1 MAIYNQNIAYND
13 PNFTYDGVS
22 NVIPASQSGQPNYIQ
37 PNFPEIIEPV
47 KITVSIK
54 VAKGKSKLGKLSSKS
69 ISQIYFSILDDD
81 AEVLLLVQEYMPYLI
96 SDKQSDCANWA
107 TVKEESDG
115 SYTTI
120 GCHSSK
126 QDAID
131 QMVAVSIAEGLEPG
145 GEVNTRAVDLSVPSF
160 ISANAKRGLKYY
172 SEGFGGDG
180 LVPATIAA
188 ARDMAAGKITEP
200 KVRKMAPWFARH
212 QVDGKAPSNSNPSD
226 PGYPGAGLVAWLLW
240 GGDSNFSDRAQNWAQ
255 RKIDALNAEAESRR
269 EMKKIE
275 RRTYTV
281 KDVQARSAEDGT
293 MRLAG
298 YAAVFNESSVP
309 LPFKE
314 SIAPGAF
321 RKTLTETPDVRL
333 LINHEGLPLARSKNG
348 TLTLTEDERGLY
360 FEAELADTTEARDIY
375 KLVERGDVDQMSFA
389 FRVIRQKWSEDR
401 SLRVLTEVSLADG
414 DVSVVTYPA
423 YPTTKVEAREQLK
436 ETLTAIKEGRE
447 VTGDS
452 LVALKAAL
460 QQISEGYDY
469 IEEVKSALEMMIGNS
484 EIDPEMQMDSRATDV
499 VGDFVEWDSS
509 GGTARGRI
517 EHVMREGV
525 LGIPNS
531 TFSITAEE
539 GDPAVLIRVYRE
551 LRDGYVATETLVG
564 HKASELRGIAPL
576 KEPSDEAS
584 RKISLRLAQAI
595 INNTK

>member
-1 MAIYNQNIAYND
+1 
-13 PNFTYDGVS
+13 
-22 NVIPASQSGQPNYIQ
+22 
-37 PNFPEIIEPV
+37 
-47 KITVSIK
+47 
-54 VAKGKSKLGKLSSKS
+54 
-69 ISQIYFSILDDD
+69 
-81 AEVLLLVQEYMPYLI
+81 MPYLI
-96 SDKQSDCANWA
+96 SDKQSDCAGWA

-120 GCHSSK
+120 GCHTSK

-131 QMVAVSIAEGLEPG
+131 QMVAISIAEDMEPG
-145 GEVNTRAVDLSVPSF
+145 GEVSKRALPDNYRPALADDVPEGRACGNCYFYNEQKQNDAGTKAWCEKWLDYVDGAYYCNAWQADEANRQVDLSVPSF
-160 ISANAKRGLKYY
+160 IRANAKRGLKYY

-348 TLTLTEDERGLY
+348 TLKLNEDDRGLY

-375 KLVERGDVDQMSFA
+375 KLVERGDVDQMSFG
-389 FRVIRQKWSEDR
+389 FRVIRQKWSDDR
-401 SLRVLTEVSLADG
+401 SRRVLTEVSLADG

-423 YPTTKVEAREQLK
+423 YPTTTVEAREK
-436 ETLTAIKEGRE
+436 IAK
-447 VTGDS
+447 
-452 LVALKAAL
+452 
-460 QQISEGYDY
+460 
-469 IEEVKSALEMMIGNS
+469 ALEAAKSGRDVS
-484 EIDPEMQMDSRATDV
+484 PEDMVVLQSVFSDLDEGHEYIMRAFQVMSTFLDQDTSSYDDEDDDDMRATDV

-517 EHVMREGV
+517 VRVLQEGV
-525 LGIPNS
+525 LNIPDS
-531 TFSITAEE
+531 TFSITAEDD
-539 GDPAVLIRVYRE
+539 DPAVLIRLYRE

-564 HKASELRGIAPL
+564 HKRSELRSIAPL

>member
-1 MAIYNQNIAYND
+1 
-13 PNFTYDGVS
+13 
-22 NVIPASQSGQPNYIQ
+22 
-37 PNFPEIIEPV
+37 
-47 KITVSIK
+47 
-54 VAKGKSKLGKLSSKS
+54 
-69 ISQIYFSILDDD
+69 
-81 AEVLLLVQEYMPYLI
+81 MPYLI
-96 SDKQSDCANWA
+96 SDKQSDCASWA

-120 GCHSSK
+120 GCHTSK

-131 QMVAVSIAEGLEPG
+131 QMVAVSIAEDMEPG

-160 ISANAKRGLKYY
+160 IQDNAKRGLKYY
-172 SEGFGGDG
+172 EEGFGGDG

-188 ARDMAAGKITEP
+188 ARDMAAGNITEP

-212 QVDGKAPSNSNPSD
+212 QVDGKAPSNNDPSD

-255 RKIDALNAEAESRR
+255 RKIDALNAEADSRR

-293 MRLAG
+293 MRLSG

-321 RKTLTETPDVRL
+321 RKTLSETPDVRL
-333 LINHEGLPLARSKNG
+333 LINHEGLPLARTKNG
-348 TLTLTEDERGLY
+348 TLKLTEDERGLLID
-360 FEAELADTTEARDIY
+360 AELADTTEGRDIY

-401 SLRVLTEVSLADG
+401 SRRVLTEVSLSDG

-469 IEEVKSALEMMIGNS
+469 IEEVKSALEMMVGNS
-484 EIDPEMQMDSRATDV
+484 EVDDKIEDEVETDSRAVDV

-517 EHVMREGV
+517 EHVMRQGV
-525 LGIPNS
+525 LGIPD
-531 TFSITAEE
+531 TDFSIEAEE
-539 GDPAVLIRVYRE
+539 GDPAILIRVYRE

-564 HKASELRGIAPL
+564 HKSSELRSISPL

-584 RKISLRLAQAI
+584 RKISLRLAKAI
-595 INNTK
+595 INTTK

>member
-1 MAIYNQNIAYND
+1 
-13 PNFTYDGVS
+13 
-22 NVIPASQSGQPNYIQ
+22 
-37 PNFPEIIEPV
+37 
-47 KITVSIK
+47 
-54 VAKGKSKLGKLSSKS
+54 
-69 ISQIYFSILDDD
+69 
-81 AEVLLLVQEYMPYLI
+81 MPYLI
-96 SDKQSDCANWA
+96 SDKQSDCAGWA

-120 GCHSSK
+120 GCHTSK
-126 QDAID
+126 QDAIG
-131 QMVAVSIAEGLEPG
+131 QMVAVSIAEDMEPG

-160 ISANAKRGLKYY
+160 IQDNAKRGLKYY
-172 SEGFGGDG
+172 EEGFGGDG

-188 ARDMAAGKITEP
+188 ARDMAAGNITEP

-212 QVDGKAPSNSNPSD
+212 QVDGKAPSNNDPSD

-255 RKIDALNAEAESRR
+255 RKIDALNAEADSRR

-293 MRLAG
+293 MRLSG

-321 RKTLTETPDVRL
+321 RKTLSETPDVRL
-333 LINHEGLPLARSKNG
+333 LINHEGLPLARTKNG
-348 TLTLTEDERGLY
+348 TLKLTEDERGLLID
-360 FEAELADTTEARDIY
+360 AELADTTEGRDIY

-401 SLRVLTEVSLADG
+401 SRRVLTEVSLSDG

-469 IEEVKSALEMMIGNS
+469 IEEVKSALEMMVGNS
-484 EIDPEMQMDSRATDV
+484 EVDPEMQMDSRAVDV

-525 LGIPNS
+525 LGIPDS

-564 HKASELRGIAPL
+564 HKASELRSIAPL